1 MQITTIGLDLAKN
14 VFQVHGVDAVG
25 KLTVTRQLRRGQLIE
40 FFKKLPPCLVGMEAC
55 ATAHH
60 WAREL
65 IKLGHTVRL
74 MPASYAKAYVKR
86 SKNDAADAA
95 GICEAVT
102 RPSMRFV
109 PVKTAESQAAIMLHR
124 SRDLLV
130 RQRTQLINALRAH
143 LAEVG
148 LVAAAGVDGLKSLLA
163 IIREAGGETGQLPG
177 PMRQALQPLVDQL
190 AALQA
195 QIGQLERS
203 IHAQHRASD
212 VSRRLET
219 IPGIGVIGATAIA
232 ATVSEPGAFESGR
245 EFAAWIGLVPRQH
258 STGGKQMLGRISKQG
273 DRYLRRLLIV
283 GATAVIRHARAHPDK
298 HPWIIK
304 LLAKMPQEG
313 RRRAGQQNGAHR
325 LGGSGQGRNLPGAGA
340 HGARIRT
347 RQWEPAR
354 QTNCEGDDGVM
365 RNGRAVDLE
374 NPGRFT
380 CGRARRFDWDQ
391 TSGSHQGQRSCAA
404 RNRPDT

>member
-1 MQITTIGLDLAKN
+1 
-14 VFQVHGVDAVG
+14 
-25 KLTVTRQLRRGQLIE
+25 
-40 FFKKLPPCLVGMEAC
+40 MEAC

-74 MPASYAKAYVKR
+74 MPASYVKAYVKR

-109 PVKTAESQAAIMLHR
+109 PVKTVESQAAIMLHR

-163 IIREAGGETGQLPG
+163 IIREAGETGQLPG

-232 ATVSEPGAFESGR
+232 ATVSEPGAFKSGR

-258 STGGKQMLGRISKQG
+258 STGGKQMLGSISKQG

-304 LLAKMPQEG
+304 LLAKMP
-313 RRRAGQQNGAHR
+313 AKKVAVALANKT
-325 LGGSGQGRNLPGAGA
+325 
-340 HGARIRT
+340 ARIAWAILAKGGTYRA
-347 RQWEPAR
+347 PALA
-354 QTNCEGDDGVM
+354 EH
-365 RNGRAVDLE
+365 A
-374 NPGRFT
+374 
-380 CGRARRFDWDQ
+380 
-391 TSGSHQGQRSCAA
+391 
-404 RNRPDT
+404 

>member
-1 MQITTIGLDLAKN
+1 MQIATIGLDLAKN
-14 VFQVHGVDAVG
+14 VFQVHGVDEVG
-25 KLTVTRQLRRGQLIE
+25 KLTITRQLRRGQLIG

-74 MPASYAKAYVKR
+74 MPASYVKAYVKR

-109 PVKTAESQAAIMLHR
+109 PVKTAESQAAIMLHH

-163 IIREAGGETGQLPG
+163 IIREAGETGQLPG

-232 ATVSEPGAFESGR
+232 ATVSEPGAFKSGR

-258 STGGKQMLGRISKQG
+258 STGGKQMLGSISKQG

-304 LLAKMPQEG
+304 LLAKMP
-313 RRRAGQQNGAHR
+313 AKKVAVALANKT
-325 LGGSGQGRNLPGAGA
+325 
-340 HGARIRT
+340 ARIAWAILAKGGTYRA
-347 RQWEPAR
+347 PALA
-354 QTNCEGDDGVM
+354 EH
-365 RNGRAVDLE
+365 A
-374 NPGRFT
+374 
-380 CGRARRFDWDQ
+380 
-391 TSGSHQGQRSCAA
+391 
-404 RNRPDT
+404 

>member
-1 MQITTIGLDLAKN
+1 MQTSTIGLDLAKT
-14 VFQVHGVDAVG
+14 VFQVHGIDANEKVVVR
-25 KLTVTRQLRRGQLIE
+25 KQLRRSQVMA
-40 FFKKLPPCLVGMEAC
+40 FFEALPPCLVGMEAC
-55 ATAHH
+55 ATAHY

-74 MPASYAKAYVKR
+74 MPASYVKAYVKR

-95 GICEAVT
+95 AICEAVT

-109 PVKTAESQAAIMLHR
+109 PVKTAESQAALMLHR

-143 LAEVG
+143 LAEIG
-148 LVAAAGVDGLKSLLA
+148 LVAATGVDGLKSLLA
-163 IIREAGGETGQLPG
+163 IIREAGETRQLPG
-177 PMRQALQPLVDQL
+177 PMRQALQSLVDQL

-232 ATVSEPGAFESGR
+232 ATVTEPGAFKSGR
-245 EFAAWIGLVPRQH
+245 ELAAWIGLVPRQH
-258 STGGKQMLGRISKQG
+258 STGGKHTLGSISKQG

-298 HPWIIK
+298 HPWIMK
-304 LLAKMPQEG
+304 LLAKMP
-313 RRRAGQQNGAHR
+313 AKKVAVALANKT
-325 LGGSGQGRNLPGAGA
+325 
-340 HGARIRT
+340 ARIAWAILAKGGTYRA
-347 RQWEPAR
+347 PALA
-354 QTNCEGDDGVM
+354 E
-365 RNGRAVDLE
+365 
-374 NPGRFT
+374 
-380 CGRARRFDWDQ
+380 
-391 TSGSHQGQRSCAA
+391 CA
-404 RNRPDT
+404 

>member
-14 VFQVHGVDAVG
+14 VFQVHGVDEVG
-25 KLTVTRQLRRGQLIE
+25 KLTITRQLRRGQLIE

-55 ATAHH
+55 ATAHY

-74 MPASYAKAYVKR
+74 MPASYVKAYVKR

-95 GICEAVT
+95 AICEAVT

-109 PVKTAESQAAIMLHR
+109 PVKTVGSQAALMLHR

-148 LVAAAGVDGLKSLLA
+148 LVAATGVDGLKSLLA
-163 IIREAGGETGQLPG
+163 IIREAGETGQLPD
-177 PMRQALQPLVDQL
+177 PMRQALQPLVDQI

-195 QIGQLERS
+195 QIGQLERG

-232 ATVSEPGAFESGR
+232 ATVTEPGAFKSGR
-245 EFAAWIGLVPRQH
+245 ELAAWIGLVPRQH
-258 STGGKQMLGRISKQG
+258 STGGKHTLGSISKQG
-273 DRYLRRLLIV
+273 DRYLRRLLID

-298 HPWIIK
+298 PPWIMK
-304 LLAKMPQEG
+304 LLAKMP
-313 RRRAGQQNGAHR
+313 ATKVAVALANKT
-325 LGGSGQGRNLPGAGA
+325 
-340 HGARIRT
+340 ARIAWAILAKGGTYRA
-347 RQWEPAR
+347 PALA
-354 QTNCEGDDGVM
+354 E
-365 RNGRAVDLE
+365 
-374 NPGRFT
+374 
-380 CGRARRFDWDQ
+380 
-391 TSGSHQGQRSCAA
+391 CA
-404 RNRPDT
+404 

>member
-14 VFQVHGVDAVG
+14 VFQVHGVDEVG
-25 KLTVTRQLRRGQLIE
+25 KLTVTRRLRRGQLIG

-55 ATAHH
+55 ATAHY

-65 IKLGHTVRL
+65 IRLGHTVRL
-74 MPASYAKAYVKR
+74 MPASYVKAYVKR

-95 GICEAVT
+95 AICEAVT

-109 PVKTAESQAAIMLHR
+109 PVKTAESQAALMLHR

-148 LVAAAGVDGLKSLLA
+148 LVAATGVDGLKSLLA
-163 IIREAGGETGQLPG
+163 IIREAGETGQLPG
-177 PMRQALQPLVDQL
+177 PMRQALQSLVDQL

-232 ATVSEPGAFESGR
+232 ATVTEPGAFKSGR
-245 EFAAWIGLVPRQH
+245 ELAAWIGLVPRQH
-258 STGGKQMLGRISKQG
+258 STGGKQTLGSISKQG

-283 GATAVIRHARAHPDK
+283 GATAVIRHARVHPDK
-298 HPWIIK
+298 HPWIMK
-304 LLAKMPQEG
+304 LLAKMP
-313 RRRAGQQNGAHR
+313 AKKVAVALANKT
-325 LGGSGQGRNLPGAGA
+325 
-340 HGARIRT
+340 ARIAWAILAKGGT
-347 RQWEPAR
+347 YQAPALA
-354 QTNCEGDDGVM
+354 E
-365 RNGRAVDLE
+365 RA
-374 NPGRFT
+374 
-380 CGRARRFDWDQ
+380 
-391 TSGSHQGQRSCAA
+391 
-404 RNRPDT
+404 